1 MANQSLIKYVI
12 VPIILFAA
20 SLAIVFW
27 VLLPLWSDAR
37 SALEVKKQNEINL
50 TDRRLLSA
58 NLEKLINQYNGRVND
73 ILLFEK
79 SVPAGQSI
87 PEILVNLEALV
98 SENGL
103 IFGGV
108 EFKTQESKLPGVKTL
123 AMDLK
128 LKGSYL
134 AFTNYLKAV
143 EKSLRLFDVTSVSFS
158 GIGPGQPEINING
171 LEFNVKINTYYQ

>member
-87 PEILVNLEALV
+87 PEILINLEALA